1 MEIRLLLDNPNLDPF
16 LTYPMDIIHAREW
29 DSHLV
34 LIVLLDMVLR
44 MEYPYWT
51 LDVIGC
57 LLAIR

>member
-16 LTYPMDIIHAREW
+16 YHIHAREW

-44 MEYPYWT
+44 MEYPHWT
-51 LDVIGC
+51 QDVIGC